1 MKSTMLV
8 LSSIWLML
16 ACKEP
21 VKQNDW
27 IDKNLIQAENQLTH
41 AVNLLPDSSGYPR
54 SIHPDGRLSL
64 VKASDWTSGF
74 FPGSLWYMYEY
85 TGKESWKY
93 QAQRWTAS
101 IETQKT
107 RKNTHDL
114 GFMFYC
120 SFGNGYRLAS
130 DPAYREVLLEAARSL
145 ASRYHPKV
153 KAIRSWDFAK
163 DKWQFPV
170 IIDNMMNLELL
181 FWASRASGDQA
192 FREMAIQH
200 AQTTMANHFRA
211 DYSSFH
217 VVDYDPLTGQVRKQ
231 ETHQGY
237 SDASAW
243 ARGQAWGLY
252 GFTLCY
258 RETNDPRFLAQ
269 AEKIAAFLLSHP
281 NLPADKVPYWDFDAP
296 GIPNEPRD
304 ASAAA
309 LIASALLELSI
320 YSSTKSD
327 TYRQN
332 ARVILQS
339 LASSAYQATVGTNNG
354 FILMH
359 STGSKPDGSEV
370 DKPLNYADY
379 YYLEA
384 LLRIR
389 KMEK

>member
-1 MKSTMLV
+1 
-8 LSSIWLML
+8 ML
-16 ACKEP
+16 ACKQP
-21 VKQNDW
+21 SNQDAW
-27 IDKNLIQAENQLTH
+27 IDRSLIQAENQLAY
-41 AVNLLPDSSGYPR
+41 AVNMLIDTAGYPR
-54 SIHPDGRLSL
+54 STHPDGSLSL

-74 FPGSLWYMYEY
+74 FPGSLWYMYAY
-85 TGKESWKY
+85 TGKESWKSF
-93 QAQRWTAS
+93 ARRWTAP
-101 IETQKT
+101 IESQKY
-107 RKNTHDL
+107 RRNTHDL
-114 GFMFYC
+114 GFMFSC
-120 SFGNGYRLAS
+120 SFGNGYQLAP

-181 FWASRASGDQA
+181 FWASHASGDQTY
-192 FREMAIQH
+192 REVAVQH
-200 AQTTMANHFRA
+200 ALTTMANHYRA
-211 DYSSFH
+211 DNSSFH
-217 VVDYDPLTGQVRKQ
+217 VVDYDPLTEQVRKR

-258 RETNDPRFLAQ
+258 RETQDPRFLAQ

-296 GIPNEPRD
+296 DIPNAPRD

-309 LIASALLELSI
+309 LMASALLELST
-320 YSSTKSD
+320 YSPTNRD
-327 TYRQN
+327 RYRQN
-332 ARVILQS
+332 AQAILQS
-339 LASSAYQATVGTNNG
+339 LSSPAYQAAVGTNNG

-379 YYLEA
+379 YFLEA
-384 LLRIR
+384 LLRLR
-389 KMEK
+389 KLGK